1 LLSSFAFYLNCL
13 LGAKIMP
20 SSHANPYKVL
30 NITQTASKVDIVKA
44 VAIAMKLNEYPLNV
58 IASAQKRLI
67 NTRQRLCADYLLP
80 IFSKVIRFKRSDL
93 SLLESPTPPLE
104 FLPELDGINEAIRD
118 VNEFFSLEMFG

>member
-1 LLSSFAFYLNCL
+1 
-13 LGAKIMP
+13 MP

-58 IASAQKRLI
+58 IASAQKQLI
-67 NTRQRLCADYLLP
+67 STRQRLFADYLLP

-104 FLPELDGINEAIRD
+104 FLPELDGINEAIHD
-118 VNEFFSLEMFG
+118 INGFFSLEMFG